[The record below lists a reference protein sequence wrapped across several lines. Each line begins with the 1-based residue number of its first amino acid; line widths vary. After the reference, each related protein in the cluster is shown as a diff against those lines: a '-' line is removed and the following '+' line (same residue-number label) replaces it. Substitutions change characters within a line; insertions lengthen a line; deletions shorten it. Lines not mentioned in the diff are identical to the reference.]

1 MSLAEV
7 FLKTARE
14 ILLMSENLKGLDTK
28 VDRLVDDVYGID
40 RRITKIELMID
51 LSKQPRRKRHTLEI
65 E

>member
-7 FLKTARE
+7 FLKTARD

-40 RRITKIELMID
+40 RRITKIELMLD
-51 LSKQPRRKRHTLEI
+51 LSKQPRRKRPTMEI

>member
-7 FLKTARE
+7 FLKTARD

-51 LSKQPRRKRHTLEI
+51 LSKQPRRKRPTLEI